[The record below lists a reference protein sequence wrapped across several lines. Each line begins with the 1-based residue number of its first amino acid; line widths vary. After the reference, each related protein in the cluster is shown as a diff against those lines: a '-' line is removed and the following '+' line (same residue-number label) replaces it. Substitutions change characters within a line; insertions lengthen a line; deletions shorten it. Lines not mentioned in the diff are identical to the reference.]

1 MRRGLLALLLAAL
14 GCDGATVGPDDPPV
28 LLPDVAG
35 EWSGTF
41 QGEVGLVGAS
51 GRVVRDTFRLVFDI
65 RQDRA
70 EASYNGEFLRG
81 GAEPEYLYG
90 CGAGTFAV
98 AEDGRVPLR
107 CVQQTQLDE
116 ALVLRV
122 RARVDPAVGTMRG
135 VVYDVLGA
143 EGAEYGVVLR
153 RDDG

>member
-1 MRRGLLALLLAAL
+1 MRRLVLALLLAAL
-14 GCDGATVGPDDPPV
+14 GCDGPTTPDDPPV

-41 QGEVGLVGAS
+41 QGEVGLVGAP

-70 EASYNGEFLRG
+70 EASYNGELLRG
-81 GAEPEYLYG
+81 GAEPQYLYG

-122 RARVDPAVGTMRG
+122 RARVDPAAGTMRG
-135 VVYDVLGA
+135 VVYNVLGA
-143 EGAEYGVVLR
+143 DGAEYGVVLR